1 MITKKKEGNK
11 MVKID
16 EILKLSRLL
25 NENDIPHALYS
36 MPQSEGWQ
44 IILYSDTRRRIKL
57 DDAIISKYSFGHEKG
72 LLETYS
78 LNECAGY
85 ETAEEVFEGWKK
97 MRDKYLQDN
106 PFIT

>member
-1 MITKKKEGNK
+1 

-16 EILKLSRLL
+16 EILKLGRLL
-25 NENDIPHALYS
+25 NENDIPHVIYP
-36 MPQSEGWQ
+36 MPASEGWQ
-44 IILYSDTRRRIKL
+44 VILYSDTRLRIEL

-72 LLETYS
+72 LLETYK
-78 LNECAGY
+78 LNDCAGY

-106 PFIT
+106 PSIT

>member
-1 MITKKKEGNK
+1 

-16 EILKLSRLL
+16 EILELSRLL
-25 NENDIPHALYS
+25 NENNIPHTLLP
-36 MPQSEGWQ
+36 MGFGGGWQ
-44 IILYSDTRRRIKL
+44 IILYADTKRRIKL

-72 LLETYS
+72 LLETYN

-106 PFIT
+106 SFIT